1 MIDGNVKKNE
11 KDLIL
16 IRHGQ
21 SNFNLGHLKFLERNS
36 LSPQHVWEDCIK
48 IEDFN
53 QAVSYAK

>member
-1 MIDGNVKKNE
+1 MIDGNVKHNG

-21 SNFNLGHLKFLERNS
+21 SNFNRGHLEFLERNS
-36 LSPQHVWEDCIK
+36 LPPHLVWEDCIK

-53 QAVSYAK
+53 KAVCYAK